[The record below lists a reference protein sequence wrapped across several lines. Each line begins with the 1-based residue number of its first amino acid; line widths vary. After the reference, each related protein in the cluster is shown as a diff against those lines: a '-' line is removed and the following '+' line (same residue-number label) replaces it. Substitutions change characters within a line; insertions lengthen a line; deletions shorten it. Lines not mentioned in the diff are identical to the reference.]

1 MRMQIHQHND
11 SLAVILTYIM
21 AVSLSSINEALGA
34 VSLCFSIAFTGY
46 KFYTTLKNNKKTKKD
61 GTTR

>member
-1 MRMQIHQHND
+1 MQIHQHSD

-21 AVSLSSINEALGA
+21 AVSLSSVNELLGA

-46 KFYTTLKNNKKTKKD
+46 KFYQTIKNNKKNKYN
-61 GTTR
+61 GTTKR